1 MEIAQKLCWVKSIMT
16 HFNMDDMK
24 LSDEVLAK
32 QITCGLH
39 FQKHFFLFAKRDSPT
54 VCLLIVSD
62 PA

>member
-39 FQKHFFLFAKRDSPT
+39 FQKHFFGLQKEIVQLF
-54 VCLLIVSD
+54 VY
-62 PA
+62 